1 MDLDTSV
8 VRYQPKGLT
17 GLVPGMKKMP
27 EPMRIGY
34 DAKGL
39 DAMLTESEKKKAAAI
54 RSSLAAQ
61 MPTGPV
67 IAPQPEK
74 KRILG
79 MPPVVVFVAGAAIVA
94 FAIYRIAKA

>member
-1 MDLDTSV
+1 MDTTV

-34 DAKGL
+34 ENKGIGAL
-39 DAMLTESEKKKAAAI
+39 LSESELQKAAAI

-94 FAIYRIAKA
+94 YAIYRIAKA